1 MDLLTQ
7 SLQDKRVL
15 TTVLQGLLSPLLRN
29 IPSVKYLNNDVL
41 MVICNE
47 KIPSF
52 QWYNFNSLSHEV
64 VLNKDLL
71 FSGLSERSDE
81 SLES

>member
-41 MVICNE
+41 MVI
-47 KIPSF
+47 
-52 QWYNFNSLSHEV
+52 
-64 VLNKDLL
+64 
-71 FSGLSERSDE
+71 
-81 SLES
+81 